1 MLESTISVHRKKNF
15 NVVTAHLS
23 LGLVFKPI
31 RTGRNCIIIKNMG
44 NDVHVTGCDF
54 VLKVLAAGQMQ
65 IVFSMSISARD
76 GQEC

>member
-1 MLESTISVHRKKNF
+1 
-15 NVVTAHLS
+15 
-23 LGLVFKPI
+23 
-31 RTGRNCIIIKNMG
+31 MG

-65 IVFSMSISARD
+65 IVFSMPISARD